1 MKPWTHGGLTARAAA
16 LIAAAVL
23 LSLSPSGEVHAQNLR
38 GSQASLDRQN
48 AQARAHD
55 FTFLATAS
63 DIRRFVEQGFLV
75 PVLETPDMV
84 IHGVSFP
91 YARPEV
97 RVFLERLSAQ
107 YRGACGE
114 QLVVTSLT
122 RPLST
127 QPGNASS
134 RSVHPTGMAVDVR
147 RPTSQA
153 CRRWLETTLLALE
166 REGVLEAIYERHPP
180 HYHVAVYPQ
189 PYERYLTRL
198 TGNSRIVAETLGSTG
213 PLPFEWV
220 THRVARGETLVGISG
235 RYGTPVPR
243 IQAENGVSG
252 NRILVGQELR
262 IPVYRTTTVASAQAT
277 AGSTQATAAQTRSG
291 EAPTAHSAPAPRREA
306 QGPDSP
312 NGSSDNGSLTH
323 TVAPGESLWVIARRY
338 GVSEVAL
345 RGANDLTGTRIL
357 PGQDLVIPSDG
368 EMPER
373 IRHEVRPGESLWT
386 IARSHGTTVDQ
397 IRRTNGIGSSRI
409 FPGQV
414 LEVPVGR

>member
-1 MKPWTHGGLTARAAA
+1 VPGAA
-16 LIAAAVL
+16 LVAATVL
-23 LSLSPSGEVHAQNLR
+23 LSLLLSGEVHAQDLR

-63 DIRRFVEQGFLV
+63 DIRRFVEQGYLV

-84 IHGVSFP
+84 IHAVSFP
-91 YARPEV
+91 YARPQV

-134 RSVHPTGMAVDVR
+134 RSVHPAGMAVDIR
-147 RPTSQA
+147 RPASQA

-166 REGVLEAIYERHPP
+166 REGVLEAIYERYPP
-180 HYHVAVYPQ
+180 HYHVAVFPQ

-213 PLPFEWV
+213 PRSFEWV
-220 THRVARGETLVGISG
+220 THQVARGETLVGISD

-243 IQAENGVSG
+243 IQAENGLSG
-252 NRILVGQELR
+252 NRIFVGQELR
-262 IPVYRTTTVASAQAT
+262 VPVYRATTVASTPAVQAPS
-277 AGSTQATAAQTRSG
+277 AG
-291 EAPTAHSAPAPRREA
+291 APGPGSASAPRRDA

-312 NGSSDNGSLTH
+312 NGSSDSGSLTH
-323 TVAPGESLWVIARRY
+323 TVAPGESLWAIARRY

-345 RGANDLTGTRIL
+345 RGANDLTGTRIV
-357 PGQDLVIPSDG
+357 PGQDLVIPPDG
-368 EMPER
+368 EAPER

-397 IRRTNGIGSSRI
+397 IRRTNGIRSSRI

>member
-1 MKPWTHGGLTARAAA
+1 MKPWTHGGLSAPAAA
-16 LIAAAVL
+16 LLAAMVL
-23 LSLSPSGEVHAQNLR
+23 TPLLPEGGVEAQNLR
-38 GSQASLDRQN
+38 GSAASLDRQN

-55 FTFLATAS
+55 FTFLANAAQ
-63 DIRRFVEQGFLV
+63 IRRFVEQGYLV

-84 IHGVSFP
+84 VHGVSFP

-97 RVFLERLSAQ
+97 RVFLERLSSQ

-134 RSVHPTGMAVDVR
+134 RSVHPTGMAVDIR

-153 CRRWLETTLLALE
+153 CRQWLETTLLTLE
-166 REGVLEAIYERHPP
+166 REGLLEAIYERYPP
-180 HYHVAVYPQ
+180 HYHVAVFPR
-189 PYERYLTRL
+189 PYARYLTRV
-198 TGNSRIVAETLGSTG
+198 TGNPRIVAETLGPVA
-213 PLPFEWV
+213 PLSFDWV

-235 RYGTPVPR
+235 RYGTPVSR
-243 IQAENGVSG
+243 IQAENGLSG
-252 NRILVGQELR
+252 NRIFVGQELR
-262 IPVYRTTTVASAQAT
+262 VPVYGATTVAAAPSVRERERATPSAGPTEAV
-277 AGSTQATAAQTRSG
+277 AVAA
-291 EAPTAHSAPAPRREA
+291 
-306 QGPDSP
+306 PDNGSP
-312 NGSSDNGSLTH
+312 NGGANGESLTH
-323 TVAPGESLWVIARRY
+323 TVASGESLWVIARRY

-357 PGQDLVIPSDG
+357 PGQSLVIPAEG
-368 EMPER
+368 EVPEW

-397 IRRTNGIGSSRI
+397 IRRTNGIGTSRI
-409 FPGQV
+409 YPGQV